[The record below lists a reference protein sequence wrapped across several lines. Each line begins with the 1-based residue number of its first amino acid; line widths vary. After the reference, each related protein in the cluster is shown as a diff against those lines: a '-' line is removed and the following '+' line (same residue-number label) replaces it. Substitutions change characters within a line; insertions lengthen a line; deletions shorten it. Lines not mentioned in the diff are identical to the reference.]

1 MKTLLFVLLCFISV
15 TATISGLLMITNPEG
30 EILGLSL
37 SLLDGTLFSNFFIPG
52 LLLAII
58 VGGINLIASLFYLR
72 SHPNRYNWA
81 MAGGVIICGW
91 IISQIIIIKTISWLH
106 FIFFGIGF
114 IIVLVAYQLKG
125 KWAV

>member
-106 FIFFGIGF
+106 FIFLGIGF